1 LLRVPGLGTKAVK
14 RILETRRHRSLRYDD
29 LQRLRVPVKKIEP
42 WVVVTD
48 FKPKLLDAVDLRAK
62 LTPPPA
68 QLSLF

>member
-1 LLRVPGLGTKAVK
+1 
-14 RILETRRHRSLRYDD
+14 
-29 LQRLRVPVKKIEP
+29 VPVKKIEP